1 MASKGD
7 PVAQETDISGKALE
21 KVDRLRRAANLSPA
35 EWSAERIEA
44 VVKMVAPS
52 AKNLHEVAMFLGTC
66 NRYQLDPT
74 IGEVWLGQIRGRP
87 TVMTGRDTYIKIAQR
102 DKGYNGF
109 DADVVREKDEFTVA
123 RDGSQIVVHHKKA
136 GFARGKILG
145 AYAVVY
151 HQDRRPVYVEKH
163 WDELKHLHGKDV
175 WKDNPSEMI
184 LTRAV
189 TFGLKLQ
196 FNLSGLYT
204 AADALDEPETPS
216 GTTLMEPRPA
226 TSDEPLDV
234 EVEVVEERE
243 PTEEEIRAEDRELA
257 KE

>member
-1 MASKGD
+1 MGTQAEGNG
-7 PVAQETDISGKALE
+7 VTDISAKALE
-21 KVDRLRRAANLSPA
+21 KVDRLRRAANLSPE

-66 NRYQLDPT
+66 QRYQLDPT

-102 DKGYNGF
+102 DQGYAGF
-109 DADVVREKDEFTVA
+109 DADVVREKDEFRVERA
-123 RDGSQIVVHHKKA
+123 GDQIVVHHNKV
-136 GFARGKILG
+136 GFARGKIVG

-151 HQDRRPVYVEKH
+151 HRGRHPVYVEKH

-184 LTRAV
+184 LTRAL

-196 FNLSGLYT
+196 FNLGGLYT
-204 AADALDEPETPS
+204 AADALDEAETMDTPA
-216 GTTLMEPRPA
+216 LMEPRPA
-226 TSDEPLDV
+226 VPVETGGLSDVDEDA
-234 EVEVVEERE
+234 EA
-243 PTEEEIRAEDRELA
+243 RAEDAELA
-257 KE
+257 QE